1 MIIIDTALAKL
12 AKAGTPIRVAMLG
25 AGFMARGIALQIIKT
40 APGLKLVAIANRHP
54 ERARKV
60 YEAAG
65 VTNIQEVASANE
77 AQQAIAAGR
86 YVITADPFLLTASS
100 SVDVIVEVTGHVES
114 SSRTVFDALGHHKH
128 VVLMN
133 AELDGTVGPILK
145 KYADEMGVVLTNADG
160 DQPGV
165 IMNLYRFV
173 KGLGVTPV
181 LCGNIKGFHD
191 RYRNPTTQEVF
202 AQKWGQNAA
211 MITSFTDGTKVSFEQ
226 AIVANAT
233 GMRVAQRGMFG
244 PSVPTGTSISEA
256 AKWYP
261 QEYLA
266 GTGIVDYV
274 VGAAPSPGVF
284 VIGRCDDPAQQ
295 KFLDYYKMGSG
306 PFYIF
311 YTPYHLCHLEVP
323 NTIARAAIFHDA
335 ACTPI
340 DAPKVDVIATAKVDL
355 KAGEVF
361 DDYGHYMTYGLCE
374 NSETVLAEGLLP
386 IGLVE
391 GCKLKRDI
399 PKDQVLKYSDVE
411 LPGSRFCD
419 ALRFRQNKTFFKGMV

>member
-1 MIIIDTALAKL
+1 MHIIDTALKQL
-12 AKAGTPIRVAMLG
+12 ADSGRPIRVAMIG
-25 AGFMARGIALQIIKT
+25 AGFMARGIALQIIKSS
-40 APGLKLVAIANRHP
+40 PGIRLVAIANRHP
-54 ERARKV
+54 ERAQKV

-65 VTNIQEVASANE
+65 VSSVVVSDWKELE
-77 AQQAIAAGR
+77 QAYINKQYA
-86 YVITADPFLLTASS
+86 VTSDPYLLTACSNI
-100 SVDVIVEVTGHVES
+100 DVIVEVTGHVEYS
-114 SSRTVFDALGHHKH
+114 SGVVFDAIKNHKH

-145 KYADEMGVVLTNADG
+145 QYADKAKVILTNADG

-173 KGLGVTPV
+173 KGLGMKPV

-191 RYRNPTTQEVF
+191 RYRNPATQEVF
-202 AQKWGQNAA
+202 AVKWGQNAA

-226 AIVANAT
+226 ALVANAT
-233 GMRVAQRGMFG
+233 GMRVAQRGMLG
-244 PSVPTGTSISEA
+244 PVVPTGTHVNEA

-261 QEYLA
+261 QEFLS
-266 GTGIVDYV
+266 GDGIVDYV

-284 VIGRCDDPAQQ
+284 VLGYCDDSAQQ
-295 KFLDYYKMGSG
+295 HFLNYYKMGNG
-306 PFYIF
+306 PLYTF

-335 ACTPI
+335 ACTPLGR
-340 DAPKVDVIATAKVDL
+340 PRVDVVATAKTDL
-355 KAGEVF
+355 KQGAVL

-374 NSETVLAEGLLP
+374 NADQSVKEALLP

-391 GCKLKRDI
+391 GCRLLRDI
-399 PKDQVLKYSDVE
+399 PKDQVLTYTDVE
-411 LPGSRFCD
+411 LPPGRFCD
-419 ALRFRQNKTFFKGMV
+419 HLRAEQTRVFFGE